1 MKNITV
7 MLKPASSAC
16 NMRCR
21 YCFYADVS
29 SLRDCPSYG
38 IMSAEVRERVIKNI
52 FAGLKPGDRLN
63 LAFQGG
69 EPTLAGLPWFRA
81 LAEQVKELSR
91 GIRVVGEAQLDGRR
105 AHQVNGRGGD
115 HLDRRDVGDVPRGR

>member
-38 IMSAEVRERVIKNI
+38 LMTAEVRERVINNI
-52 FAGLKPGDRLN
+52 FASLAPGDRLN

-69 EPTLAGLPWFRA
+69 EPTLAGLGWFRA
-81 LAEQVKELSR
+81 LTEQVRAIGK
-91 GIRVVGEAQLDGRR
+91 GVRVS
-105 AHQVNGRGGD
+105 
-115 HLDRRDVGDVPRGR
+115 